1 MSIDPLVKPQE
12 MRYNDGDD
20 RVFWLAIRQ
29 ALLLAVRAIEERHG
43 LEHSHETRRERGRRA
58 DN

>member
-1 MSIDPLVKPQE
+1 MSVDPLVKPPE
-12 MRYNDGDD
+12 MRYNDSD